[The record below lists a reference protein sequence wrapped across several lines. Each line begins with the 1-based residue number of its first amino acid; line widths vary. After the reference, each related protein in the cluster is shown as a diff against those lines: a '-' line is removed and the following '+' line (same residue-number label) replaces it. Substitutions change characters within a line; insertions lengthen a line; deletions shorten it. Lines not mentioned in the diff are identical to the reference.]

1 MFYPWLNF
9 EVFIPVFQSMSL
21 LVVLVVLVTAIDRAS
36 PFANLPWTFTS
47 GLHGIITFLNAFR
60 KFSDKNAYNI
70 GFRHE
75 LVYARQWLTIWTMT
89 LIAVI
94 S

>member
-1 MFYPWLNF
+1 MFYPWF
-9 EVFIPVFQSMSL
+9 HFDVFFLVFQSMSL

-75 LVYARQWLTIWTMT
+75 LVYARQWLTIWTIT